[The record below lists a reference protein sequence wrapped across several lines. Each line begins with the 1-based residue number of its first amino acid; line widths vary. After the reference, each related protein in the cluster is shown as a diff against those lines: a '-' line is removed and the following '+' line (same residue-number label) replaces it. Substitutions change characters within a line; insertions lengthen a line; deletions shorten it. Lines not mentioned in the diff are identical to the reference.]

1 MDSADMDSAEKQVYL
16 STLKSCMDLLQK
28 SKELIVQL
36 AEERD
41 ELRKNIDY
49 LVNGFPKEGNY

>member
-36 AEERD
+36 ADERD